1 MASSAY
7 LKLVDFNNVQL
18 IGPSQV
24 EGHVNEIELIHW
36 GWGADQVLN
45 IGSPGNSTYDA
56 TFEEGHV
63 PPVVDREVHRQDDAG
78 AVSVLL

>member
-36 GWGADQVLN
+36 GWGADQVLLRDLGRLH
-45 IGSPGNSTYDA
+45 IADPEHLALERGGDT
-56 TFEEGHV
+56 
-63 PPVVDREVHRQDDAG
+63 QCI
-78 AVSVLL
+78 